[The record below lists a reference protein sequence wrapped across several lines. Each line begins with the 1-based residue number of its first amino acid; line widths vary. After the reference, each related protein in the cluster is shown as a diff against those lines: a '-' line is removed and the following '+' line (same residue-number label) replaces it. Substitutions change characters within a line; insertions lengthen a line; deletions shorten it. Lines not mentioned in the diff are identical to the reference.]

1 MRAPRVD
8 LLTVGE
14 AFQDLIFAGLPHMPH
29 SGEELRTAEFVS
41 TIGGGAVITATAASR
56 LGLKT
61 TIVSALSGEAAR
73 TLRAES
79 VRVVNMKRPSESHAV
94 TVALSTRRDRSFV
107 TFNGVNDRLE
117 ARLPAA
123 IARLPAR
130 HVHFAF
136 APRQCGLWT
145 RRLEHLRAGGVTTSW
160 DFGWNPALRGAAGFI
175 ALLGSADFIFV
186 NEAETV
192 LYSRRDNAAAVDY
205 WRKTARTTIVKLG
218 PRGSRW
224 IGGGRNGL
232 DVTAAAPRVRAVDT
246 TGAGDAFNG
255 GFLAAWLDGRPPR
268 ECLRL
273 GNFVGARST
282 LAPGGIASLPTQS
295 TRLTRPTWPTR
306 PTSPTRSRS
315 GRP

>member
-14 AFQDLIFAGLPHMPH
+14 AFQDLIFTGLPHMPH

-61 TIVSALSGEAAR
+61 TIVSALSGDAAR
-73 TLRAES
+73 KLGAES

-205 WRKTARTTIVKLG
+205 WRKTARNTIVKLG

-273 GNFVGARST
+273 GNFVGAQST
-282 LAPGGIASLPTQS
+282 LAAGGIASLPTQS